1 MENLGFVYLLT
12 CLVTGGWKKMHDEE
26 LGNYAPHQILVLG
39 KTHC

>member
-12 CLVTGGWKKMHDEE
+12 CSVTGGWKNLHYEE
-26 LGNYAPHQILVLG
+26 PGNYALHQILGLG